1 MAMALFIELGLGFT
15 RQVANLA
22 LVLELRCQLICAL
35 RMVSNWRV
43 RGDQLMVFACTFL
56 AYALMHAT
64 RKTLSSVKP
73 LMIANL
79 VGHMDD
85 TNSPFTR
92 TTSDD
97 AAIFMGTLDFLFLLS
112 YALGLYVTGWLG
124 DLFDPRNVLASGM
137 FGGAVTTFLFGVPP
151 QWGHFYNQY
160 WYAIL
165 WFANGFLQAP
175 GWPAGVSLVA
185 YSFPAARGLV
195 LGFWSTSAGVG
206 NIIGALLPSAVID
219 YGHKIV
225 FLTTSCLLAGTVF
238 LVLAG
243 VPTGIVKIP
252 KPKHPTKTINRVPL
266 YRVIC
271 LPELICHA
279 SAYAGLKLVNYS
291 FFWLPFYLHNK
302 FNWDPGP
309 ASALSAFYDLGGLF
323 GGIVGGGISDL
334 SCVSRNWVNIVF
346 LVLCVPC
353 LLVYRSTPGSPW
365 ALHGFV
371 MGLTGFMIAG
381 PANLLSAVVGTDLA
395 ALPQLQGR
403 RVLSTMTGFIDG
415 AGSLGAA
422 MGQIWVPVLQS
433 KLGWDWAFHLFLDF
447 NTFLIVCIPSG
458 VSPSACHLLAL
469 NNHQVE
475 CQL

>member
-1 MAMALFIELGLGFT
+1 MFRGSGCKFGVGVERVGV
-15 RQVANLA
+15 R
-22 LVLELRCQLICAL
+22 
-35 RMVSNWRV
+35 VSNWRV

-79 VGHMDD
+79 VGHINN
-85 TNSPFTR
+85 TNITLHPEKLWYNAHPLFSIA
-92 TTSDD
+92 DD

-124 DLFDPRNVLASGM
+124 DLFDPRNVLTSGM

-151 QWGHFYNQY
+151 QWGHFYNRY
-160 WYAIL
+160 WYGIL

-185 YSFPAARGLV
+185 HSFPSARGLV

-206 NIIGALLPSAVID
+206 NIIGALLSSAVIN
-219 YGHKIV
+219 YGYEFI

-238 LVLAG
+238 LVFAG
-243 VPTGIVKIP
+243 VPTGIVKTP
-252 KPKHPTKTINRVPL
+252 KSEHSTESNSRIPL

-271 LPELICHA
+271 LPELICYA
-279 SAYAGLKLVNYS
+279 LAYAGLKLVNYS
-291 FFWLPFYLHNK
+291 FFFWLPFYLHNK
-302 FNWDPGP
+302 FNWHAGA

-346 LVLCVPC
+346 LMLCVPC

-365 ALHGFV
+365 ALNGFV

-403 RVLSTMTGFIDG
+403 QVLSTMTGFIDG
-415 AGSLGAA
+415 TGSLGAA
-422 MGQIWVPVLQS
+422 LGQILVPVLQS
-433 KLGWDWAFHLFLDF
+433 KLGWDWVFHLFLVCCILTLLF
-447 NTFLIVCIPSG
+447 VIIPLCIHLISSRNSV
-458 VSPSACHLLAL
+458 VEELAPIIA
-469 NNHQVE
+469 E
-475 CQL
+475 E